1 MVKRIP
7 LEAGLAGGSADS
19 SATLRGLNRLFN
31 LNLSLKELEEF
42 YKAMEED
49 LLQEYTAEDLMLME
63 KEFLAKE
70 QEEFIN
76 SSKDDYDFEERE
88 DL

>member
-1 MVKRIP
+1 MKEPKID
-7 LEAGLAGGSADS
+7 LKE
-19 SATLRGLNRLFN
+19 
-31 LNLSLKELEEF
+31 LKELEEF

-70 QEEFIN
+70 QEELIN

>member
-1 MVKRIP
+1 MKNIKI
-7 LEAGLAGGSADS
+7 D
-19 SATLRGLNRLFN
+19 
-31 LNLSLKELEEF
+31 LKELKQLEEF

-76 SSKDDYDFEERE
+76 SSKNDYVFEERE

>member
-1 MVKRIP
+1 MKNIKI
-7 LEAGLAGGSADS
+7 D
-19 SATLRGLNRLFN
+19 
-31 LNLSLKELEEF
+31 LKELKQLEEF

-63 KEFLAKE
+63 KEFLANE
-70 QEEFIN
+70 QNEFIEN
-76 SSKDDYDFEERE
+76 SKEDYDFEERE

>member
-1 MVKRIP
+1 MKEPKID
-7 LEAGLAGGSADS
+7 LKE
-19 SATLRGLNRLFN
+19 
-31 LNLSLKELEEF
+31 LKELEEF

-63 KEFLAKE
+63 KEFLANE
-70 QEEFIN
+70 QQEFIN
-76 SSKDDYDFEERE
+76 SSKDYYDFEERE

>member
-1 MVKRIP
+1 MKEPKIDLKE
-7 LEAGLAGGSADS
+7 LE
-19 SATLRGLNRLFN
+19 
-31 LNLSLKELEEF
+31 ELEEF

>member
-1 MVKRIP
+1 MKEPKID
-7 LEAGLAGGSADS
+7 LKE
-19 SATLRGLNRLFN
+19 
-31 LNLSLKELEEF
+31 LKELEEF

-63 KEFLAKE
+63 KEFLANE
-70 QEEFIN
+70 QQEFIN

>member
-1 MVKRIP
+1 MKEPKI
-7 LEAGLAGGSADS
+7 D
-19 SATLRGLNRLFN
+19 LRE
-31 LNLSLKELEEF
+31 LKELEEF

>member
-1 MVKRIP
+1 MKEPKID
-7 LEAGLAGGSADS
+7 LKE
-19 SATLRGLNRLFN
+19 
-31 LNLSLKELEEF
+31 LKELEEF

>member
-1 MVKRIP
+1 MKNIKI
-7 LEAGLAGGSADS
+7 D
-19 SATLRGLNRLFN
+19 
-31 LNLSLKELEEF
+31 LKELKQLEEF

-63 KEFLAKE
+63 KEFLANE
-70 QEEFIN
+70 QQEFIN

>member
-1 MVKRIP
+1 MKETKID
-7 LEAGLAGGSADS
+7 LKE
-19 SATLRGLNRLFN
+19 
-31 LNLSLKELEEF
+31 LKELEEF

-63 KEFLAKE
+63 KEFLANE

>member
-1 MVKRIP
+1 MKEP
-7 LEAGLAGGSADS
+7 KLD
-19 SATLRGLNRLFN
+19 
-31 LNLSLKELEEF
+31 LKELKQLEEF

>member
-1 MVKRIP
+1 MKNIKI
-7 LEAGLAGGSADS
+7 D
-19 SATLRGLNRLFN
+19 
-31 LNLSLKELEEF
+31 LKELKQLEEF

>member
-1 MVKRIP
+1 MKEPKID
-7 LEAGLAGGSADS
+7 LKE
-19 SATLRGLNRLFN
+19 
-31 LNLSLKELEEF
+31 LKELEEF

-49 LLQEYTAEDLMLME
+49 LIQEYTAEDLMLME
-63 KEFLAKE
+63 KEFLANE
-70 QEEFIN
+70 QQEFIN

>member
-1 MVKRIP
+1 MKEPKID
-7 LEAGLAGGSADS
+7 LKE
-19 SATLRGLNRLFN
+19 
-31 LNLSLKELEEF
+31 LKELEEF
-42 YKAMEED
+42 YKAMKED

>member
-1 MVKRIP
+1 MKNIKI
-7 LEAGLAGGSADS
+7 D
-19 SATLRGLNRLFN
+19 
-31 LNLSLKELEEF
+31 LKEIKQLEEF

-76 SSKDDYDFEERE
+76 SSKNDYVFEERE

>member
-1 MVKRIP
+1 MREPKI
-7 LEAGLAGGSADS
+7 D
-19 SATLRGLNRLFN
+19 
-31 LNLSLKELEEF
+31 LKELKQLEEF

-63 KEFLAKE
+63 KEFLANE
-70 QEEFIN
+70 QNEFIEN
-76 SSKDDYDFEERE
+76 SKEDYDFEERE

>member
-1 MVKRIP
+1 MKEPKID
-7 LEAGLAGGSADS
+7 LKE
-19 SATLRGLNRLFN
+19 
-31 LNLSLKELEEF
+31 LKELEEF

-76 SSKDDYDFEERE
+76 SSKNDYDFEERE

>member
-1 MVKRIP
+1 MKEP
-7 LEAGLAGGSADS
+7 KKDLKE
-19 SATLRGLNRLFN
+19 
-31 LNLSLKELEEF
+31 LKELEEF

>member
-1 MVKRIP
+1 MKEPKID
-7 LEAGLAGGSADS
+7 LKE
-19 SATLRGLNRLFN
+19 
-31 LNLSLKELEEF
+31 LKELEEF

-88 DL
+88 D

>member
-1 MVKRIP
+1 MKEPKID
-7 LEAGLAGGSADS
+7 LKE
-19 SATLRGLNRLFN
+19 
-31 LNLSLKELEEF
+31 LKELEEF
-42 YKAMEED
+42 YKAMEVD

-76 SSKDDYDFEERE
+76 SSKYDYDFEERE

>member
-1 MVKRIP
+1 MKEPKID
-7 LEAGLAGGSADS
+7 LKE
-19 SATLRGLNRLFN
+19 
-31 LNLSLKELEEF
+31 LKELEEF

-76 SSKDDYDFEERE
+76 SSKVEYAFEERE

>member
-1 MVKRIP
+1 MKEPKID
-7 LEAGLAGGSADS
+7 LKE
-19 SATLRGLNRLFN
+19 
-31 LNLSLKELEEF
+31 LKELEEF

-49 LLQEYTAEDLMLME
+49 LLQEYKAEDLMLME
-63 KEFLAKE
+63 KEFLANE
-70 QEEFIN
+70 QQEFIN

>member
-1 MVKRIP
+1 MKEPKID
-7 LEAGLAGGSADS
+7 LKE
-19 SATLRGLNRLFN
+19 
-31 LNLSLKELEEF
+31 LKELEEF

-63 KEFLAKE
+63 KEFLANE
-70 QEEFIN
+70 QNEFIEN
-76 SSKDDYDFEERE
+76 SKEDYDFEERE

>member
-1 MVKRIP
+1 
-7 LEAGLAGGSADS
+7 
-19 SATLRGLNRLFN
+19 
-31 LNLSLKELEEF
+31 
-42 YKAMEED
+42 MEED

>member
-1 MVKRIP
+1 MKEPKID
-7 LEAGLAGGSADS
+7 LKE
-19 SATLRGLNRLFN
+19 
-31 LNLSLKELEEF
+31 LKELEEF

-63 KEFLAKE
+63 IEFLAKE

>member
-1 MVKRIP
+1 MKEPKID
-7 LEAGLAGGSADS
+7 LKE
-19 SATLRGLNRLFN
+19 
-31 LNLSLKELEEF
+31 LKELEEF

-63 KEFLAKE
+63 KEFLENE
-70 QEEFIN
+70 QQEFIN
-76 SSKDDYDFEERE
+76 ISKDDYDFEERE

>member
-1 MVKRIP
+1 MKNIKI
-7 LEAGLAGGSADS
+7 D
-19 SATLRGLNRLFN
+19 
-31 LNLSLKELEEF
+31 LKELKQLEEF

-49 LLQEYTAEDLMLME
+49 LLQEYTTEDLMLME

-76 SSKDDYDFEERE
+76 SSKNDYVFEERE

>member
-1 MVKRIP
+1 MKEPKID
-7 LEAGLAGGSADS
+7 LKE
-19 SATLRGLNRLFN
+19 
-31 LNLSLKELEEF
+31 LKELEEF

-76 SSKDDYDFEERE
+76 ISKDDYDFEERE

>member
-1 MVKRIP
+1 MKEPKID
-7 LEAGLAGGSADS
+7 LKE
-19 SATLRGLNRLFN
+19 
-31 LNLSLKELEEF
+31 LKELEEF

-63 KEFLAKE
+63 KEFLANE
-70 QEEFIN
+70 QQEFIN
-76 SSKDDYDFEERE
+76 SSKDNYDFEERE

>member
-1 MVKRIP
+1 MKEP
-7 LEAGLAGGSADS
+7 KLD
-19 SATLRGLNRLFN
+19 
-31 LNLSLKELEEF
+31 LKELKQLEEF

-63 KEFLAKE
+63 KEFLANE
-70 QEEFIN
+70 QNEFIEN
-76 SSKDDYDFEERE
+76 SKEDYDFEERE

>member
-1 MVKRIP
+1 MKEPKID
-7 LEAGLAGGSADS
+7 LKE
-19 SATLRGLNRLFN
+19 
-31 LNLSLKELEEF
+31 LKELEEF

-63 KEFLAKE
+63 KEFLEKE
-70 QEEFIN
+70 QQEFIN

>member
-1 MVKRIP
+1 MKEPKID
-7 LEAGLAGGSADS
+7 LKE
-19 SATLRGLNRLFN
+19 
-31 LNLSLKELEEF
+31 LKELEEF

-49 LLQEYTAEDLMLME
+49 LIQEYTAEDLMLME